1 MVPPLRALA
10 RRPRLLV
17 AVAAGAVAGILL
29 PAGPTTRLLVG
40 WDCGI
45 LVHLVLVAAMMAR
58 ADEEDLQRRAA
69 REDAGAPLVLAFF
82 ALAAL
87 ASLGAIAVELRN
99 LRAGGGAL
107 ALGNGVLA
115 GATILLSWLFAHT
128 MFAIHYAHDYYAGE
142 LDRKGLRFPGRT
154 PPDYWDFLYFSF
166 NLGAAAQTSDVQ
178 VESPRMRRFV
188 LAHTVVSFL
197 FNTAVLALAINIG
210 ASLLGGS

>member
-1 MVPPLRALA
+1 MVLPLRALA
-10 RRPRLLV
+10 SRPRLL
-17 AVAAGAVAGILL
+17 AGVAAGLVAGILF
-29 PAGPTTRLLVG
+29 PGGATTRLLVG

-45 LVHLVLVAAMMAR
+45 LVHLLLVAAMMVR
-58 ADEEDLQRRAA
+58 ADEDDLQSRAA
-69 REDAGAPLVLAFF
+69 REEAGAALVLAFF

-99 LRAGGGAL
+99 VRADAGAL

-142 LDRKGLRFPGRT
+142 QDRKGLKFPGRA

-188 LAHTVVSFL
+188 LAHTIVSFL